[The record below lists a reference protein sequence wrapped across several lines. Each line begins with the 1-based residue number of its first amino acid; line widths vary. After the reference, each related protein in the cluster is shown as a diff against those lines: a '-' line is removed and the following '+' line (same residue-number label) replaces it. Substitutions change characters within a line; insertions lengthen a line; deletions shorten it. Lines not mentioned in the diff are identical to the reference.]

1 MSIIE
6 RSEFE
11 PLIPHKGSMCLVDRV
26 ISWEAYSIH
35 CTSMTHTKNKNP
47 LRKNHQLSIV
57 HAIEY
62 GAQAMAIHGGLI
74 AKAKGQTLA
83 PGYLAAMR
91 DIEIKVSRLDNISSE
106 LDIYATQVLADGG
119 NLVYQFEVKNSGA
132 GLISGRVTVMQME
145 NNQ

>member
-11 PLIPHKGSMCLVDRV
+11 QLIPHKGSMCLLDRV
-26 ISWEAYSIH
+26 ISWEEYCIH
-35 CTSMTHTKNKNP
+35 CTSMSHTRNENP

-57 HAIEY
+57 HAVEY
-62 GAQAMAIHGGLI
+62 GAQAMAIHGGLL
-74 AKAKGQTLA
+74 AKANGKTLA

-91 DIEIKVSRLDNISSE
+91 NIEINATRLDNISSE
-106 LDIYATQVLADGG
+106 LDVYATQVLADGG
-119 NLVYQFEVKNSGA
+119 NLVYQFEVKNNGT

-145 NNQ
+145 SEQ